1 MGTKA
6 GPFGDRMGCLSM
18 RNKLITSCLL
28 AFYASSAFAQG
39 ATSQPVIDGANS
51 AWMLVSTALV
61 LLMTPAL
68 ALFYGGMV
76 QKKNVLNTMLMS
88 FVMMSVVSLIWVLV
102 GFSLAFGKSSNGWIG
117 GLEYLWGQNISLTT
131 PYGSQT
137 IPAALFMLFQMKFAI
152 ITPALISGAIAERVR
167 FRAYVTF
174 MIVWSIVIYTP
185 LACWVWNPDGWLLKR
200 GALDFAGGTVV
211 HLASGVSALALCIFL
226 GKRTE
231 TKIAPNN
238 ITLTL
243 LGAGLLWFGWFG
255 FNAGSALDTSGVAV
269 NAFLTTHLAAAA
281 AMISWMTVE
290 MIRNPKRKASSI
302 GGASGLVAGL
312 VVITPSAGYVTMG
325 SSIVIGAIA
334 GVVCCLAI
342 ELKHKLGYDDALDV
356 VGVHGVGGLVGG
368 ILTGVFATEKVNPA
382 IAEVLKAGRGAL
394 MLNQF
399 IAIGVTL
406 AFAGIGSYVL
416 AILINKVTR
425 LRSSESAEIKG
436 LDHSYH
442 GEYGYAIPAV
452 SSAQAVTPV
461 TVSSIMMETVTM
473 EPGTLETV
481 AFEAGTFESVEVV
494 DEDSSDEE
502 LGDLEPNAVDM
513 K

>member
-1 MGTKA
+1 VGTKA

-302 GGASGLVAGL
+302 GGASGLRW
-312 VVITPSAGYVTMG
+312 
-325 SSIVIGAIA
+325 
-334 GVVCCLAI
+334 
-342 ELKHKLGYDDALDV
+342 
-356 VGVHGVGGLVGG
+356 
-368 ILTGVFATEKVNPA
+368 
-382 IAEVLKAGRGAL
+382 EVLSL
-394 MLNQF
+394 
-399 IAIGVTL
+399 
-406 AFAGIGSYVL
+406 
-416 AILINKVTR
+416 
-425 LRSSESAEIKG
+425 
-436 LDHSYH
+436 
-442 GEYGYAIPAV
+442 
-452 SSAQAVTPV
+452 
-461 TVSSIMMETVTM
+461 
-473 EPGTLETV
+473 
-481 AFEAGTFESVEVV
+481 
-494 DEDSSDEE
+494 
-502 LGDLEPNAVDM
+502 
-513 K
+513 